1 MLEIAVIASPSAT
14 LPYFCLHLPTPKTSR
29 SSCRSNCQS
38 SLADSTPSTRGWP
51 WRRRTSRPS
60 LQTRRCCSR
69 CWLSSSCWR
78 PHCQALPTWRGSGW
92 WWRRRETGA
101 RTGGQKAGTWCP
113 NMWWRSEEK
122 SNFRKILKIVIYNLI
137 SYLFLKRY
145 DWVFLVKFLLE
156 RGVNERYYLV
166 FQLNQLMWL
175 QFCFL
180 TTF

>member
-1 MLEIAVIASPSAT
+1 MIEIVVTESPSAI

-29 SSCRSNCQS
+29 SSCRSSCRS

-51 WRRRTSRPS
+51 WRRRTFRPT
-60 LQTRRCCSR
+60 LPTRRCCSR
-69 CWLSSSCWR
+69 CWRSSSCWR
-78 PHCQALPTWRGSGW
+78 PRCPALPTSKGSGW

-122 SNFRKILKIVIYNLI
+122 SDFREILKIIYKSFI
-137 SYLFLKRY
+137 FGKIRQE
-145 DWVFLVKFLLE
+145 FFLLTF
-156 RGVNERYYLV
+156 RGKGDNERYCLV
-166 FQLNQLMWL
+166 IQLNQLMWL